1 MAKGSDLS
9 RRTHGCGELKIEDV
23 SREVILAGWVHRIR
37 DHGGVVFIDLRDRQG
52 ITQLVIRAE
61 DSPEPYQLVKEIR
74 PESVIGIAGKVLQRG
89 PENINSSLST
99 GQIEVRVKQLEVF
112 NLADPLPFPLEG
124 QTLAGEELRLK
135 YRYLDLRRPKYQNIF
150 RLRHRVSLAVRRY
163 LDEREFLEIE
173 TPALTKSTP
182 EGSRE
187 YLVPSR
193 INPGS
198 FYSLPQSPQ
207 LFKQILM
214 ISGFDRYF
222 QIARCYRD
230 EDLRS
235 DRQPEFTQ
243 IDIEMAFVQKQQIFE
258 LINGLMEVIFRTA
271 GKTLNRPYPILDYA
285 EAMERFGTDKPDF
298 RFGMELVDLTQQA
311 AASDWPVL
319 REGIGSGNIVKGL
332 VAEEK
337 AGLSR
342 KQVDEFEESCRQRGA
357 KRLFWLPWRE
367 TGLQGGVFRQLGK
380 ENAERFLQRAGARQG
395 DGLFFLCE
403 PKRLAETVLGA
414 LRLNLADQFGLRGN
428 QESQMLW
435 VQNFPLFDRDEA
447 SGGLSSCH
455 HPFTSPSP
463 ADLDRLETE
472 PLSVRAQAYDLVM
485 DGEEIGGGSIRIHQ
499 REIQERVFRVL
510 GISAEKAAAKF
521 GFLLQALRFG
531 APPHGGIALGLDR
544 IIAILT
550 GAASLRDVIAFPK
563 TSSALCL
570 MTGSPSAVENSQLQE
585 LHISL
590 RPLRKRPGDDTEPD

>member
-1 MAKGSDLS
+1 M
-9 RRTHGCGELKIEDV
+9 

-99 GQIEVRVKQLEVF
+99 GQIEVRVKRLEVF

-135 YRYLDLRRPKYQNIF
+135 YRYLDLRRPRYQDIF

-298 RFGMELVDLTQQA
+298 RFGM
-311 AASDWPVL
+311 
-319 REGIGSGNIVKGL
+319 
-332 VAEEK
+332 
-337 AGLSR
+337 
-342 KQVDEFEESCRQRGA
+342 
-357 KRLFWLPWRE
+357 
-367 TGLQGGVFRQLGK
+367 
-380 ENAERFLQRAGARQG
+380 
-395 DGLFFLCE
+395 
-403 PKRLAETVLGA
+403 
-414 LRLNLADQFGLRGN
+414 
-428 QESQMLW
+428 
-435 VQNFPLFDRDEA
+435 
-447 SGGLSSCH
+447 
-455 HPFTSPSP
+455 
-463 ADLDRLETE
+463 
-472 PLSVRAQAYDLVM
+472 
-485 DGEEIGGGSIRIHQ
+485 
-499 REIQERVFRVL
+499 
-510 GISAEKAAAKF
+510 
-521 GFLLQALRFG
+521 
-531 APPHGGIALGLDR
+531 
-544 IIAILT
+544 
-550 GAASLRDVIAFPK
+550 
-563 TSSALCL
+563 
-570 MTGSPSAVENSQLQE
+570 
-585 LHISL
+585 
-590 RPLRKRPGDDTEPD
+590 